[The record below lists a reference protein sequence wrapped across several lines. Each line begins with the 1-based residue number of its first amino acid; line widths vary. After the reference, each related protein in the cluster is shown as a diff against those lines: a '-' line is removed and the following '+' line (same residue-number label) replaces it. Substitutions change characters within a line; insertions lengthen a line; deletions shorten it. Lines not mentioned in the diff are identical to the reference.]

1 MKNKLIISD
10 NNMYLTVDSLIDVSN
25 IITGSSNITL
35 RKVDGKPYGCDKKYI
50 DKDLIG
56 DKIYQLIDQSKERI
70 LTIQIFVLH
79 FLKIYIYFM
88 MYMEQIVRY
97 CLLVVSV
104 RGYIRNKTSSMV
116 NLRM

>member
-35 RKVDGKPYGCDKKYI
+35 RKVDGKPYGCDKNYI

-56 DKIYQLIDQSKERI
+56 DKIYELIDQSKERNINYTDFCFAFLENIHLFYDVHGTNCKI
-70 LTIQIFVLH
+70 LFV
-79 FLKIYIYFM
+79 
-88 MYMEQIVRY
+88 
-97 CLLVVSV
+97 
-104 RGYIRNKTSSMV
+104 SSFS
-116 NLRM
+116 